1 MLLRS
6 AGAKKSLF
14 AVSPAAA
21 SRTAKVA
28 HTPTLTVKEQKE
40 RQSMREADAKMAET
54 VDALVQCCLSTK
66 GKVER
71 IRKAIDEADFDYGKF
86 NIHALNLYLKTV
98 DLAYTEYNDF
108 QNRIYMADPSK
119 RQQYEQQFVDFEELY
134 EFVRISLC
142 EMLSKYEQD
151 QQANL
156 ALAAEAQQQLQALKP
171 SPDGGASSSGVNLS
185 SRVPSLLLQNTPLPT
200 FDGRYENWFKFKSM
214 FCDIVDKCVADS
226 PATKLHYLDKAL
238 VGKAQGA
245 IDQQTIND
253 NNYAGAWKILTE
265 RFENLPMVLH
275 GHVMKLLSLK
285 QMTKE
290 SSHELK
296 ALIDDCEKRVG
307 SLEFHKLKMDGM
319 SEVIVITL
327 LTTKLDPETRKC
339 WESTIEHGK
348 MPTYKDTIAFLRKR
362 SYVLERCEQMSSAP
376 KTKAASE
383 KPKSTVMTSK
393 AHSVV
398 VPKSDDSCPVCD
410 LGHTVEKC
418 ETFKK
423 LNIDGRYNK
432 AKQVGLCFSCLK
444 RGHRTANCK
453 VNVSCTS
460 CTKKHHSLMHPEER
474 KTMTS
479 NPPQTPATR
488 KEATGSDEQ
497 PLTAAKCIVPI
508 QPREATK
515 QILLATAM
523 IQVVDVCGVAHQCR
537 ALLDSGAMA
546 NFLSERVADLLCLP
560 KSSVNIPVVGVNGMK
575 SRVKFKVQV
584 TAKSIA
590 NEFEFSL
597 DYLIVPRVTS
607 TLPAVRIDASNWPI
621 PTELQLADRS
631 FMEPS
636 RIDMLIGA
644 EVFYDLLQTGKIRM
658 SNDLPTLQESLLG
671 WLVAGPVVD
680 IEPVHTVRVCQV
692 SSVTDPDENLQE
704 LLKRFWTI
712 EEQVAEFESTSPD
725 DDCESHF
732 LETHTRNADGRY
744 VVKLPFRDNVSSL
757 GESRKQAEKRFELLE
772 RRLVKNPEMK
782 QMYDDFIDEYLAL
795 DHCVEVER
803 SHKDDSE
810 FVYYLPHHCVV
821 KMESSSTKLR
831 VVFDASAKSDSGLSL
846 NDVMKVGPTVQ
857 SSLFDIILRFR
868 SFKYTFS
875 ADVPKMY
882 RQVLVHEQDRKFQR
896 ILFRKS
902 ESEPLREIELKTV
915 TYGTAAA
922 PFLATRSLNQLADD
936 ENDDFPE
943 ASRLVKKSFY
953 IDDVL
958 TGANSLEKAIALQ
971 RDLIALL
978 DRGGFGLH
986 KWCANHPKLLEGIPI
1001 AAQERQ
1007 MEFEDCDING
1017 VIKTLGLYWNPA
1029 DDQFMFRVEPINETL
1044 KKPTKR
1050 QILSETAKI
1059 FDPLGLLAP
1068 TVVIP
1073 KLLMQHLWRNK
1084 QEWDEQ
1090 ISDESLQMWTRFRT
1104 ELSEIGTEKIDRRVT
1119 SDDAVKLELHGFA
1132 DASGVAYGCCVYM
1145 RSVKEDGTAN
1155 MKLICGKSRV
1165 APIKELQRNVKPE
1178 AEPAEMTIP
1187 RLELCAALLLA
1198 RQMKAVCEALEM
1210 KSDQVILWS
1219 DSSIVISW
1227 LRRLK
1232 PETSVFVR
1240 NRVTKIH
1247 QLQPDGTWKHV
1258 SSKSNP
1264 ADVVSRGLFP
1274 KELMNSDLW
1283 WQGPRFL
1290 RMNEDDGEAPAA
1302 EFEDGAEENKEEDC
1316 DVMAAIVQDNQP
1328 YKVIMACSNYR
1339 RLQRVFGYVARFINN
1354 CKAKNLS
1361 ERCCDRRLTLTE
1373 LNNGQK
1379 LMVKCVQHEVYAEEF
1394 ECIAKNKPIKGKLR
1408 NLNPVLDEDMLRVG
1422 GRIRH
1427 SDLPKD
1433 QKHPFILP
1441 ERNHFTEI
1449 LIETMHREH
1458 LHLGLN
1464 GLLATVRAKFWPVNA
1479 KQTIHR
1485 VLRKCV
1491 TCFRM
1496 KPKMLDQYMGDLPSV
1511 RVTAAQ
1517 PFSRSGVDYA
1527 GPFFLKQGRG
1537 RSPMKAYV
1545 ALFVCMSTKAIHL
1558 ELVTSLTTE
1567 GFLSALHRFVGRR
1580 GNVSDLYS
1588 DNGTNFT
1595 GAAKELIELK
1605 NLLKSQAL
1613 EQKVN
1618 EFCQQR
1624 GTNWHFIAP
1633 RAPHQGGLW
1642 ESNVKSMKNHLYK
1655 SLSES
1660 HLTYEEMNTLLIQIE
1675 AILNSRP
1682 LIPMNDDPLDYEA
1695 LSPGHFLVGRELTS
1709 VAEPNYEH
1717 LKDGA
1722 LSRYQLI
1729 QKRKQSFWT
1738 RWSNEYI
1745 TTLQKRSKW
1754 FKEPIKLRNG
1764 LLVILQED
1772 HTPPQSWRLGR
1783 IIDTHPGKDGIIR
1796 VVTVRTSSGI
1806 YRRATTKIA
1815 VLPIDDN
1822 VQSTTQKED

>member
-14 AVSPAAA
+14 AVSPATA
-21 SRTAKVA
+21 SLTAKVV

-40 RQSMREADAKMAET
+40 QQLIREADAKMAAT
-54 VDALVQCCLSTK
+54 IDALVQCCLSTK
-66 GKVER
+66 GKIDR
-71 IRKAIDEADFDYGKF
+71 IRQAIQLADHDYGKF
-86 NIHALNLYLKTV
+86 NIHALELYLKTV
-98 DLAYTEYNDF
+98 DTAYTEYNDF

-119 RQQYEQQFVDFEELY
+119 REEYEPQFIDFEELY
-134 EFVRISLC
+134 EFVRISLR
-142 EMLSKYEQD
+142 EMLSKYEKD
-151 QQANL
+151 QQAND
-156 ALAAEAQQQLQALKP
+156 AAFAVDAQQKLQALKL
-171 SPDGGASSSGVNLS
+171 SSIEASSSSAVNVP
-185 SRVPSLLLQNTPLPT
+185 SRIPSLLLQNTPLPT

-253 NNYAGAWKILTE
+253 NNYQGAWKILTE

-275 GHVMKLLSLK
+275 GHVMKLLNLK
-285 QMTKE
+285 QMSKE

-296 ALIDDCEKRVG
+296 TLIDDCEMRVG

-339 WESTIEHGK
+339 WESTIEHGQ

-362 SYVLERCEQMSSAP
+362 SYVLERCEQMSVAL
-376 KTKAASE
+376 KTRAVSE
-383 KPKSTVMTSK
+383 KSKNPVMTSK
-393 AHSVV
+393 THSVV
-398 VPKSDDSCPVCD
+398 VQKPDDTCPVCE
-410 LGHTVEKC
+410 LSHAVEKC
-418 ETFKK
+418 DAFKK
-423 LNIDGRYNK
+423 LNVDGRYNK
-432 AKQVGLCFSCLK
+432 AKQIGLCFSCLK
-444 RGHRTANCK
+444 KGHRTANCRM
-453 VNVSCTS
+453 NLACASCS
-460 CTKKHHSLMHPEER
+460 KKHHSLMHPEER
-474 KTMTS
+474 KIVS
-479 NPPQTPATR
+479 PNPSQAPANKEETR
-488 KEATGSDEQ
+488 STGP
-497 PLTAAKCIVPI
+497 PLTAAKCVIPK
-508 QPREATK
+508 QPREPSK
-515 QILLATAM
+515 QVLLATAM
-523 IQVVDVCGVAHQCR
+523 VGVIDACGVAHQCR

-560 KSSVNIPVVGVNGMK
+560 KRSIDIPVVGVNGMK
-575 SRVKFKVQV
+575 SKVKFRIQAAVESMVNDVQF
-584 TAKSIA
+584 T
-590 NEFEFSL
+590 L

-607 TLPAVRIDASNWPI
+607 TLPAKRIDVSSWPI
-621 PTELQLADRS
+621 PNDLQLADS
-631 FMEPS
+631 KFNEPS

-644 EVFYDLLQTGKIRM
+644 EVFYDLLQAGRIRM
-658 SNDLPTLQESLLG
+658 SRDLPMLQESVLG
-671 WLVAGPVVD
+671 WLVAGSVVEE
-680 IEPVHTVRVCQV
+680 EPVSTVRVCQI
-692 SSVTDPDENLQE
+692 SSVTEPEDNLQE

-712 EEQVAEFESTSPD
+712 EEQVFDVESTPSD
-725 DDCESHF
+725 DDCETHF
-732 LETHTRNADGRY
+732 AETHARNMEGRY
-744 VVKLPFRDNVSSL
+744 VVKLPFRDNVNDL
-757 GESRKQAEKRFELLE
+757 GESRMQAEKRFMMLE
-772 RRLVKNPEMK
+772 RRLIKNPEIK
-782 QMYDDFIDEYLAL
+782 QMYDAFIDEYLAL
-795 DHCVEVER
+795 GHGVEID
-803 SHKDDSE
+803 SSDKNDSE

-821 KMESSSTKLR
+821 KPDSSSTKLR
-831 VVFDASAKSDSGLSL
+831 VVFDASAKSESGLSL

-868 SFKYTFS
+868 TFKYTFS

-882 RQVLVHEQDRKFQR
+882 RQILVHEQDRKFQR
-896 ILFRKS
+896 ILFRKC
-902 ESEPLREIELKTV
+902 EYEPLREIELKTV

-936 ENDDFPE
+936 ESEHFPA
-943 ASRLVKKSFY
+943 ASASVKKSFY

-958 TGANSLEKAIALQ
+958 TGANSLEEAIALQ

-978 DRGGFGLH
+978 SKGGFGLH
-986 KWCANHPKLLEGIPI
+986 KWCANHPKLLDEIPL

-1007 MEFEDCDING
+1007 MHFDDCDANG
-1017 VIKTLGLYWNPA
+1017 VIKTLGLYWNPD
-1029 DDQFMFRVEPINETL
+1029 DDQFMFRVSPMNECL
-1044 KKPTKR
+1044 MNPTKR
-1050 QILSETAKI
+1050 QVLSETARI

-1068 TVVIP
+1068 AVVIS
-1073 KLLMQHLWRNK
+1073 KLLMQHLWRDK
-1084 QEWDEQ
+1084 QDWDEQ
-1090 ISDESLQMWTRFRT
+1090 IPNEYLKMWNRFRT
-1104 ELSEIGTEKIDRRVT
+1104 ELSEIGSEKIDRRVT
-1119 SDDAVKLELHGFA
+1119 IDQAVRIELHGFA
-1132 DASGVAYGCCVYM
+1132 DASGTAYGCCVYM
-1145 RSVKEDGTAN
+1145 RSVREDGAAD

-1165 APIKELQRNVKPE
+1165 APIKELQRNVNPE
-1178 AEPAEMTIP
+1178 AKPAEMTIP

-1198 RQMKAVCEALEM
+1198 RQMKAVSEALDM
-1210 KSDQVILWS
+1210 QPNQVILWS
-1219 DSSIVISW
+1219 DSSIVLCW
-1227 LRRLK
+1227 LNRVK

-1247 QLQPDGTWKHV
+1247 QLQPEATWKHV

-1274 KELMNSDLW
+1274 KELMINDLW
-1283 WQGPRFL
+1283 WNGPRFL
-1290 RMNEDDGEAPAA
+1290 RLNEFHEEAPDA
-1302 EFEDGAEENKEEDC
+1302 ELEDGAEKEEDC
-1316 DVMAAIVQDNQP
+1316 DIVMTVTVLDNRP
-1328 YKVIMACSNYR
+1328 YEVILASSNFR
-1339 RLQRVFGYVARFINN
+1339 RLQRVFGYVGRFIFN
-1354 CKAKNLS
+1354 CQTKNFS
-1361 ERCCDRRLTLTE
+1361 EKRFNRRLTFDE
-1373 LNNGQK
+1373 LDNGLK

-1394 ECIAKNKPIKGKLR
+1394 KCIVKNKPIKGKLR
-1408 NLNPVLDEDMLRVG
+1408 NLNPVLDDNMLRVG

-1433 QKHPFILP
+1433 QKHPYILP
-1441 ERNHFTEI
+1441 EKNHFTEI
-1449 LIETMHREH
+1449 LIETIHREH

-1464 GLLATVRAKFWPVNA
+1464 GLLAAVRAKFWPVNA
-1479 KQTIHR
+1479 KRTIHR

-1496 KPKMLDQYMGDLPSV
+1496 KPKVIEQYMGDLPSA
-1511 RVTAAQ
+1511 RVTAAH

-1527 GPFFLKQGRG
+1527 GPFLLKQGRG
-1537 RSPMKAYV
+1537 RHPIKAYV
-1545 ALFVCMSTKAIHL
+1545 CLFVCMSTKAIHL
-1558 ELVTSLTTE
+1558 ELVTSLTTD
-1567 GFLSALHRFVGRR
+1567 GFIATLHRFVGRR

-1595 GAAKELIELK
+1595 GASKELIELK

-1613 EQKVN
+1613 QQRVN

-1642 ESNVKSMKNHLYK
+1642 ESNVKSMKNHLFK

-1660 HLTYEEMNTLLIQIE
+1660 YLTYEEMNTLLIQIE

-1682 LIPMNDDPLDYEA
+1682 LVPMTDDPFDYEA
-1695 LSPGHFLVGRELTS
+1695 LSPGHFLIGRELTS
-1709 VAEPNYEH
+1709 IAEPNYEH
-1717 LKDGA
+1717 LKDGT

-1729 QKRKQSFWT
+1729 QKRKQSFWN

-1754 FKEPIKLRNG
+1754 FKEPVLLRSG

-1772 HTPPQSWRLGR
+1772 NMPPQSWRLGR
-1783 IIDTHPGKDGIIR
+1783 IIDTHPGKDGITR
-1796 VVTVRTSSGI
+1796 VVTIRTSNGT

-1822 VQSTTQKED
+1822 VGLTTEKAD